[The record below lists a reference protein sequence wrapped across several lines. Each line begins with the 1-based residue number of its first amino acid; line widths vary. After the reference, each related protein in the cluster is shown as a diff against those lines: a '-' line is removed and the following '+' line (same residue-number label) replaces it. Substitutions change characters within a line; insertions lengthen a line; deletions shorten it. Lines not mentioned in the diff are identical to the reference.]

1 MNNNYLKS
9 FIFLLFV
16 QHVFAEEAFQSTYV
30 ETIYDDQDIIVLST
44 LEEEQLKDTAVKT
57 EVIGKDFIKKN
68 NLKSMTEVIERL
80 PGVIL
85 EENTGRSG
93 ASAVMQGLGQDQVL
107 VMIDG
112 VPQMQTTSS
121 GFDLTQLNTDEI
133 EKIEV
138 IKGGSSALYGS
149 HAIGGVINI
158 LTNKGNT
165 KKFKV
170 TLDAL
175 LGNSSDQEEPNSYV
189 AAALSTPVT
198 SKSSLKVNVSR
209 NDKSSTDLDAR
220 SLNRDGSDSE
230 TINGKALFRYV
241 FNRDSHAFLQYRYN
255 QQKTLNIDSVRTV
268 SGGFSRRDN
277 FGEVKGE
284 TYVAGGKVS
293 FGNSSIRLNTQYED
307 TSEVLDLLNDPSD
320 TNKFTIVEAE
330 QVGLRSELVY
340 EKIIGDF
347 GSVSVGAV
355 IQNETLKQVSRDGI
369 STGVVTETVSID
381 DKKRNTVDVYT
392 QSEIFIGDNIEIA
405 PGVRFQKD
413 SRFSSNVS
421 PKINTK
427 FSLKEKFGFL
437 PSFRFSVGT
446 GYRTPSLKENY
457 YVLDHRSIGNYIVTG
472 NENLVPEES
481 VSYQAGMELSKGK
494 AVSLYSNLFLNKLE
508 NMIDRVEA
516 APQGGSRQFQM
527 VNFDKV
533 ETRGV
538 ELSAKIRAIDR
549 ISLGVDY
556 SYTESINERTG
567 LQLPNR
573 PKSVFNLNA
582 SYDFTDNLD
591 MVANYRFLGD
601 QFVDTSNTLVS
612 SNYTTFDMK
621 MNYKVSRTF
630 KLYWGMNNVFNVTR
644 EGLPDGVTQDEEIRD
659 ARPVVGR
666 YAYLGVSFE
675 N

>member
-1 MNNNYLKS
+1 MNKKYLLALV
-9 FIFLLFV
+9 LLGLV
-16 QHVFAEEAFQSTYV
+16 CRLGFAQS
-30 ETIYDDQDIIVLST
+30 ILYDTEDIVVLGT
-44 LEEEQLKDTAVKT
+44 LKEEQLKDTAVKT
-57 EVIGKDFIKKN
+57 EVIGSEFIKKN

-93 ASAVMQGLGQDQVL
+93 SSAVMQGLGQDQVL

-158 LTNKGNT
+158 LTNKENA
-165 KKFKV
+165 KKFKIS
-170 TLDAL
+170 LDSL
-175 LGNSSDQEEPNSYV
+175 LGDSGDQEKPNSFI
-189 AAALSTPVT
+189 AAAVSTPVT
-198 SKSSLKVNVSR
+198 SKSSLKVNFSR
-209 NDKSSTDLDAR
+209 NDKSSTDLDDS

-230 TINGKALFRYV
+230 TINGRAIFRYV
-241 FNRDSHAFLQYRYN
+241 FDRDSHAFLQYRYN

-268 SGGFSRRDN
+268 SGQFSQRNN
-277 FGEVKGE
+277 FGEISGD
-284 TYVAGGKVS
+284 TYVAGGKVTFGSNS
-293 FGNSSIRLNTQYED
+293 FRLNTQYED

-320 TNKFTIVEAE
+320 ANKFTIVEA
-330 QVGLRSELVY
+330 QQAGLRSELVY
-340 EKIIGDF
+340 EKMIGDL
-347 GSVSVGAV
+347 GTLSLGAV
-355 IQNETLKQVSRDGI
+355 LQNETLKQVSRDGV
-369 STGVVTETVSID
+369 STGLVTETVSID
-381 DKKRNTVDVYT
+381 DKQRNTVDLYA
-392 QSEIFIGDNIEIA
+392 QSELFLGDNIEIA

-413 SRFSSNVS
+413 SRFSNNIS

-427 FSLKEKFGFL
+427 VSLQETLGFS
-437 PSFRFSVGT
+437 PHFRFSVGT

-457 YVLDHRSIGNYIVTG
+457 YILDHRSIGNYIVTG

-481 VSYQAGMELSKGK
+481 VSYQAGLELNRGK
-494 AVSLYSNLFLNKLE
+494 SLSLYSNLFLNKLE
-508 NMIDRVEA
+508 NMIDRQEST
-516 APQGGSRQFQM
+516 PQGGTRQFEM
-527 VNFDKV
+527 VNFDRV

-538 ELSAKIRAIDR
+538 ELSAKLKALDR
-549 ISLGVDY
+549 LGLGVDY

-582 SYDFTDNLD
+582 SFDFSDNLN
-591 MVANYRFLGD
+591 MVTNYRFLGD
-601 QFVDTSNTLVS
+601 QFVDIGNSLVS
-612 SNYTTFDMK
+612 SNYTTFDIK
-621 MNYKVSRTF
+621 MNYKFSRKV

-644 EGLPDGVTQDEEIRD
+644 DGLPDGVTQDEEIRD
-659 ARPVVGR
+659 ARPVIGR
-666 YAYLGVSFE
+666 YTYIGVSFE
-675 N
+675 S